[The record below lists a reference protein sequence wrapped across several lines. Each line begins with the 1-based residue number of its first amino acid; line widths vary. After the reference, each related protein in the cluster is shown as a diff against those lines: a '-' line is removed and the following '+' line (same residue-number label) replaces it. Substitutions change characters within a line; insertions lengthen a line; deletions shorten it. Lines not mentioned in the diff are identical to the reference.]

1 MKAGVSVNNG
11 NDRVEERVS
20 ERRKKSGESADML
33 RRMFTDA
40 MCRGRYWAMS
50 SLDEKQNIL
59 NNLLMHSNTSI
70 FSFSANVFSKFFS
83 SIFYVI
89 YYPEAKYAFSS
100 KPFGSNMTQRSLPYD
115 HKVL

>member
-11 NDRVEERVS
+11 NDGMEERVS
-20 ERRKKSGESADML
+20 ERQRKSGESAGML

-50 SLDEKQNIL
+50 SLDGKPNIL
-59 NNLLMHSNTSI
+59 NNLLMHSNTSV

-89 YYPEAKYAFSS
+89 YCPKAKYAFSS
-100 KPFGSNMTQRSLPYD
+100 ESFGSNMTQRSPPYD